1 MTPPQRI
8 KNVNP
13 VYPPQAQMD
22 RVQGVVILTV
32 TIGTDGRVTD
42 VQVVR
47 SIPELDAAAIAA
59 VKQWEYTP
67 TLQNGVPVAV
77 IMTVTVNFYLQ

>member
-1 MTPPQRI
+1 
-8 KNVNP
+8 
-13 VYPPQAQMD
+13 VYPPEAQSD
-22 RVQGVVILTV
+22 KAQGVVILET
-32 TIGTDGRVTD
+32 TIGIDGRVTD
-42 VQVVR
+42 VRIVR
-47 SIPELDAAAIAA
+47 SIPQLDAAAVAA